1 MGAALQFVAA
11 GDVAVERDEGAGLFG
26 DLTGLFRDADVSFVN
41 LEGALSTRGTL
52 TRGRAFFHRG
62 GPGCGVGLREAGL
75 SGVCL
80 ANNHLMDWGEP
91 SFEETIEVLDRN
103 EVPWFG
109 AGANLAEARRPLIV
123 ERDGLTIALVG
134 ATTQIP
140 SGYAATDERC
150 GVNPVEVHT
159 VYSQQ
164 RSLAES
170 PGLPPRIVT
179 WTDPAALARIE
190 ADVSAAADQA
200 DVVLVYVHWGTSM
213 QFQVHDFQR
222 EIGRVV
228 IDAGA
233 HAVFGGHQHVVC
245 GVEHHRGRPII
256 HGMGNLVFDK
266 WEPHFTDAAARSV
279 IVRANLDA
287 DGLHDVTL
295 LPARC
300 AVLDSP
306 SLLSP
311 SDEAWDRVVD
321 DLQTGSVGLGTEL
334 VVEDDGI
341 RVRPA

>member
-1 MGAALQFVAA
+1 MGTQLELVVA
-11 GDVAVERDEGAGLFG
+11 GDVAVERDEGEGLFG
-26 DLTGLFRDADVSFVN
+26 DLTARFRDADVSFVN
-41 LEGALSTRGTL
+41 LEGAMSTRGTL
-52 TRGRAFFHRG
+52 TRGRAYFHRG
-62 GPGCGVGLREAGL
+62 GPGCAVGLREAGL

-80 ANNHLMDWGEP
+80 ANNHMMDWGEA
-91 SFEETIEVLDRN
+91 SYEETIEVLDRN

-109 AGANLAEARRPLIV
+109 AGANLTEARRPLFI

-134 ATTQIP
+134 ATSQIP

-150 GVNPVEVHT
+150 GVNPVEAHT

-179 WTDPAALARIE
+179 WTDPAALERIE
-190 ADVSAAADQA
+190 ADVSAAAEKA

-213 QFQVHDFQR
+213 HHTVHDYQR

-266 WEPHFTDAAARSV
+266 WEPHFTDAA
-279 IVRANLDA
+279 
-287 DGLHDVTL
+287 
-295 LPARC
+295 
-300 AVLDSP
+300 
-306 SLLSP
+306 
-311 SDEAWDRVVD
+311 
-321 DLQTGSVGLGTEL
+321 
-334 VVEDDGI
+334 
-341 RVRPA
+341 